1 MDIIATQVYENCD
14 ATSSQISYSTQDN
27 KIQIG
32 ELIVDTETYPIKK
45 GINQIGRHPDC
56 NIIFNNPTV
65 SKRHAEIEANNHE
78 TAVWICDLNS
88 SNKTKLNNSYLRPNR
103 FYELK
108 NGNVLEF
115 GMVRAVFKFYHS
127 MDESLIP
134 ETPALSRQ
142 KIQKLIIPGTPD
154 SSLNNSSTLGENIS
168 MIPAIQTNE
177 KEAIFRCPNPMP
189 ARIST
194 SSTRKND
201 LQNSSVNNL
210 DNSQSSDA
218 EKKRNVGVS
227 RINIYDMETQKSFE
241 SLNGTNIDVHDVET
255 QKIRLNNKEIFSKS
269 LNEQK
274 VNMHDIETQNE
285 INAQENVIDIH
296 DIETQHDIDIHDM
309 KTPKKIHAKS
319 PNDKTQDNEKFE
331 TETGIEEDRNLIMK
345 KENNTIIQKDEAIAS
360 TSYFNDTNKCENK
373 IEHRRNIKKN
383 LQKNSQK
390 CSQSSIATNFEN
402 ELSELD
408 TSRNLLGS
416 QCLLEDLIDDDDND
430 DLLDESSTRS
440 STPLKTSCVN
450 DDEDVNNKSTDSE
463 NIFEAA
469 TQINQIDKDIIHR
482 VNYSFKASLIDS
494 NDSDETDNECVF
506 QRYSFEENK
515 KNEKSSIIRVSE
527 SDDSFTDEEGRFI
540 EMAAIEKRAASNS
553 FENRNR
559 NKEIKN
565 DSSKDSEDLFN
576 MLTQP
581 INKKNK
587 NLLSKCDEKTQNTVD
602 EIEINF
608 DTPTQVI
615 DKKNNSEINKDI
627 EIKEKIKDTKVEQVD
642 DFTPTQV
649 LSTLKSSSKEM
660 NSLASIKNKIIPN
673 DENITEMEDNTPTQI
688 INIIEKSSNIDN
700 NKYSNSLTSVK
711 LNIESSIENI
721 DYEMAATQPINDTE
735 MRKSI
740 SIINKSQKILN
751 LSEKSNNINL
761 DDTIERNLNAMFEDV
776 NEEHS
781 EEQQQISTQL
791 LKNMLET
798 SHCENKS
805 STNNLNINDNSI
817 DCNIEKSIKEKNSKT
832 IDPSSNLELNKKS
845 NLKSIDNIPED
856 LSIPKSSTKIEREK
870 SKIVNTIQEEN
881 KKKECIFK
889 ENKADSENIG
899 NQVLDI
905 SIDSSQLQQTSK
917 ILENNDD
924 DILAG
929 LPEVKIAGTYPTSP
943 TSSTSSEYRI
953 NINHNRTK
961 QISIKI
967 APRKRSTRKT
977 FNHAKNTQNTKL
989 DHTINKSNSTILENF
1004 SNSFSNNFNNND
1016 DRVSVQETN
1025 KKKKNKKTKESIR
1038 KTNPENLHK
1047 SKESNIS
1054 PKSVEKEAL
1063 IKKVAGESTERNLPN
1078 TCIKK
1083 KSLSMTDTIKINN
1096 SKEHKNNM
1104 KKNEFV
1110 NTKSRKI
1117 NKITGRRQSANT
1129 LNISSSKNSSI
1140 SCNRK
1145 LLSDEDISLDKQ
1157 PIIKIEK
1164 ISVCTPT
1171 GSISSTPTGEVIDNK
1186 HKNKQN
1192 SQRTNIIDDQVVS
1205 IENEKTS
1212 QNTKAQKIEFQIDEI
1227 SSQIGE
1233 ESQEIEMI
1241 MNNALKEQS
1250 TETKKDVD
1258 NNAINIKTRNSR
1270 KHKNIH
1276 MNTDNTE
1283 SSSTSSIIY
1292 ESDNA
1297 NFEIPTSKIKYMKM
1311 SKNRSNITNI
1321 LKNESVKEMKRKNK
1335 QSTRSTRVHQQSI
1348 IDSSTDENK
1357 KIINEST
1364 KKKRNSKQSIRSIQT
1379 HQQPTIDSSTDE
1391 NTKIVNEHIETK
1403 KKNKQSTRSTRT
1415 HEQLIIDSSM
1425 ERNMET
1431 NQTTLTN
1438 NTNKINNLRNKRQ
1451 RQTTGKIESNKKK
1464 KMDFIEETNSE
1475 TNSSIEVTSLTST
1488 PNRTRRSMCSSFAT
1502 SSPFKIKHKVLFTG
1516 ISSND
1521 YSKLLT
1527 KLGASQVED
1536 PTKCTVLVT
1545 DKIRRTVK
1553 FLCAL
1558 ALSIPIVSTNWLHDS
1573 EKIGHFEELENYILE
1588 DPEAEAKFHFKLKKS
1603 LEKAKEYKLLEGYT
1617 LILTPNIAPPPPELK
1632 SIIISCGGK
1641 ALLRPPSSWPEKA
1654 MIISN
1659 KEDLINAKK
1668 FLVKAPKNIIIQSTE
1683 FILTGILRQELE
1695 FNEFRLYN

>member
-1 MDIIATQVYENCD
+1 M
-14 ATSSQISYSTQDN
+14 IS
-27 KIQIG
+27 
-32 ELIVDTETYPIKK
+32 
-45 GINQIGRHPDC
+45 
-56 NIIFNNPTV
+56 
-65 SKRHAEIEANNHE
+65 
-78 TAVWICDLNS
+78 
-88 SNKTKLNNSYLRPNR
+88 
-103 FYELK
+103 
-108 NGNVLEF
+108 
-115 GMVRAVFKFYHS
+115 
-127 MDESLIP
+127 
-134 ETPALSRQ
+134 
-142 KIQKLIIPGTPD
+142 
-154 SSLNNSSTLGENIS
+154 
-168 MIPAIQTNE
+168 AIQTNE
-177 KEAIFRCPNPMP
+177 KETIFRCPNPIST
-189 ARIST
+189 RTST

-210 DNSQSSDA
+210 DNSQNSDA
-218 EKKRNVGVS
+218 EKKGNVGVS

-241 SLNGTNIDVHDVET
+241 SLNGTNIDVHDIVT
-255 QKIRLNNKEIFSKS
+255 QKICLNNKEIFSKS
-269 LNEQK
+269 LNGQK

-296 DIETQHDIDIHDM
+296 DVETQHDIDIHDM
-309 KTPKKIHAKS
+309 KTPKKIHVKS
-319 PNDKTQDNEKFE
+319 HNDKTQDNEKLE
-331 TETGIEEDRNLIMK
+331 TRIEENGNLIMK
-345 KENNTIIQKDEAIAS
+345 KENNIIIQKDEAIAS

-373 IEHRRNIKKN
+373 IEYRRSIKKH

-390 CSQSSIATNFEN
+390 CLQSSIATTFEN
-402 ELSELD
+402 EVSELD

-430 DLLDESSTRS
+430 DLLDESKSRS
-440 STPLKTSCVN
+440 STPSKTSCVN

-469 TQINQIDKDIIHR
+469 TQINQTDKDTNHR
-482 VNYSFKASLIDS
+482 INYSFKASLMDP

-515 KNEKSSIIRVSE
+515 KNEKSSIIRISE

-540 EMAAIEKRAASNS
+540 EMAAIEKRAAFNS
-553 FENRNR
+553 FEKQNK
-559 NKEIKN
+559 NKEIRN

-587 NLLSKCDEKTQNTVD
+587 NLLPKCDEKTQTTVD
-602 EIEINF
+602 EVEIDF

-627 EIKEKIKDTKVEQVD
+627 EIKEKIKNTEVEQVD

-660 NSLASIKNKIIPN
+660 NSLASIKNKIIPD

-688 INIIEKSSNIDN
+688 INIIEKTSNIDN
-700 NKYSNSLTSVK
+700 NKYSNSVNSVR
-711 LNIESSIENI
+711 LNTIEEFSIENI
-721 DYEMAATQPINDTE
+721 DYETAATQPINDTE
-735 MRKSI
+735 MQKSVLV
-740 SIINKSQKILN
+740 INKSKNILN

-776 NEEHS
+776 NEGHS

-805 STNNLNINDNSI
+805 PINNLNINDNSI
-817 DCNIEKSIKEKNSKT
+817 DCNIEKSIKNSKT
-832 IDPSSNLELNKKS
+832 IDPSSNLESNKKLLKS
-845 NLKSIDNIPED
+845 NLKNIDNIPED
-856 LSIPKSSTKIEREK
+856 LSMPRSSPKKNHEE
-870 SKIVNTIQEEN
+870 SKIVNTIQEIQEEN

-899 NQVLDI
+899 NQVLNI
-905 SIDSSQLQQTSK
+905 SIDSNQLQQTSK
-917 ILENNDD
+917 VLENNDD

-967 APRKRSTRKT
+967 APKKRRSSRKT
-977 FNHAKNTQNTKL
+977 FNHKNMQNTEL
-989 DHTINKSNSTILENF
+989 DHTINKSNSTTILKNF
-1004 SNSFSNNFNNND
+1004 SNSFSSNFND
-1016 DRVSVQETN
+1016 DRVSVEETN
-1025 KKKKNKKTKESIR
+1025 KKKKNKKTKESIE
-1038 KTNPENLHK
+1038 KTNPENLYK
-1047 SKESNIS
+1047 PRKESNTSSKSVAFINSQEKARESPFIS
-1054 PKSVEKEAL
+1054 NRRTRNSSKENIDHLSIFQVEKEAL
-1063 IKKVAGESTERNLPN
+1063 VKKVADESAEKNLPN
-1078 TCIKK
+1078 TCVKK
-1083 KSLSMTDTIKINN
+1083 RSLNMTDTIEINN
-1096 SKEHKNNM
+1096 SKEHKNNI
-1104 KKNEFV
+1104 KENEFI
-1110 NTKSRKI
+1110 NTRSRKI
-1117 NKITGRRQSANT
+1117 NKVTRRTQSANT
-1129 LNISSSKNSSI
+1129 PDISSLKNSSI
-1140 SCNRK
+1140 ACNRK
-1145 LLSDEDISLDKQ
+1145 LSDEDISLDKQ

-1164 ISVCTPT
+1164 LSVYTPT
-1171 GSISSTPTGEVIDNK
+1171 ESISSTPTGEVIDNK
-1186 HKNKQN
+1186 RKNKKSNQH
-1192 SQRTNIIDDQVVS
+1192 TNIIDDQVVS
-1205 IENEKTS
+1205 VENEKTS
-1212 QNTKAQKIEFQIDEI
+1212 QNTKTQKIKFQIDEI

-1258 NNAINIKTRNSR
+1258 NNATNIKTRNNK

-1276 MNTDNTE
+1276 INADNTE

-1297 NFEIPTSKIKYMKM
+1297 NFEIPTSKIKHMKM

-1335 QSTRSTRVHQQSI
+1335 QSTKSTRVRRQSI

-1357 KIINEST
+1357 KIINKSIEI
-1364 KKKRNSKQSIRSIQT
+1364 KRNSKQSIKLIQT
-1379 HQQPTIDSSTDE
+1379 HQQPIVDSSTDE

-1403 KKNKQSTRSTRT
+1403 KKNKKSTRSTRT
-1415 HEQLIIDSSM
+1415 HEQLIMDSS
-1425 ERNMET
+1425 MET
-1431 NQTTLTN
+1431 NQTMLIS
-1438 NTNKINNLRNKRQ
+1438 NTDKINNLRNKRQ
-1451 RQTTGKIESNKKK
+1451 RQTTEKIENNKKK

-1475 TNSSIEVTSLTST
+1475 TNSSIEVTNSSLIST
-1488 PNRTRRSMCSSFAT
+1488 PNRTRRSMNSSFAT

-1527 KLGASQVED
+1527 KLGM
-1536 PTKCTVLVT
+1536 
-1545 DKIRRTVK
+1545 
-1553 FLCAL
+1553 
-1558 ALSIPIVSTNWLHDS
+1558 
-1573 EKIGHFEELENYILE
+1573 Y
-1588 DPEAEAKFHFKLKKS
+1588 
-1603 LEKAKEYKLLEGYT
+1603 
-1617 LILTPNIAPPPPELK
+1617 
-1632 SIIISCGGK
+1632 
-1641 ALLRPPSSWPEKA
+1641 
-1654 MIISN
+1654 
-1659 KEDLINAKK
+1659 
-1668 FLVKAPKNIIIQSTE
+1668 
-1683 FILTGILRQELE
+1683 
-1695 FNEFRLYN
+1695 

>member
-1 MDIIATQVYENCD
+1 M
-14 ATSSQISYSTQDN
+14 
-27 KIQIG
+27 
-32 ELIVDTETYPIKK
+32 
-45 GINQIGRHPDC
+45 
-56 NIIFNNPTV
+56 
-65 SKRHAEIEANNHE
+65 
-78 TAVWICDLNS
+78 
-88 SNKTKLNNSYLRPNR
+88 
-103 FYELK
+103 
-108 NGNVLEF
+108 
-115 GMVRAVFKFYHS
+115 
-127 MDESLIP
+127 
-134 ETPALSRQ
+134 
-142 KIQKLIIPGTPD
+142 
-154 SSLNNSSTLGENIS
+154 GENIS

-331 TETGIEEDRNLIMK
+331 TETGIEEDGNLIMK

-373 IEHRRNIKKN
+373 IEHKRNIKKN

-402 ELSELD
+402 ELLELD

-430 DLLDESSTRS
+430 DLLDESKSRS

-450 DDEDVNNKSTDSE
+450 NDEDVNNKSTDSE

-469 TQINQIDKDIIHR
+469 TQINQIDKDITHR
-482 VNYSFKASLIDS
+482 VNYSFKTSLIDP

-540 EMAAIEKRAASNS
+540 EMAAMEKRAASNS

-587 NLLSKCDEKTQNTVD
+587 NLLPKCDEKTQNTVD

-627 EIKEKIKDTKVEQVD
+627 EIKEKIKDTKVEQD

-649 LSTLKSSSKEM
+649 LSTIKSSSKEM
-660 NSLASIKNKIIPN
+660 NSLASTKNKIIPD

-711 LNIESSIENI
+711 LNTESSIENI
-721 DYEMAATQPINDTE
+721 DYEMAATQPINDRE
-735 MRKSI
+735 MRKSV
-740 SIINKSQKILN
+740 SVINKSQNILN

-781 EEQQQISTQL
+781 EEQQQISTQF

-817 DCNIEKSIKEKNSKT
+817 DCNIEKSIKEKNNKT
-832 IDPSSNLELNKKS
+832 IDPSSNLELSKKS

-856 LSIPKSSTKIEREK
+856 LSIPKSSTKIEHEK

-881 KKKECIFK
+881 KKKERIFK

-905 SIDSSQLQQTSK
+905 SIDNGQLQQTSK
-917 ILENNDD
+917 VLENNDD

-967 APRKRSTRKT
+967 APRKRSSRKT
-977 FNHAKNTQNTKL
+977 FNHTKNKQNTKL

-1004 SNSFSNNFNNND
+1004 SNSFSNNFND
-1016 DRVSVQETN
+1016 DRISVEETN

-1054 PKSVEKEAL
+1054 PKSVAFINSQEKARQSPFIFTNRRTRNSSKENIDHSSIFQVEKEAL
-1063 IKKVAGESTERNLPN
+1063 VKKVAGESAERNLPN
-1078 TCIKK
+1078 TRIKK
-1083 KSLSMTDTIKINN
+1083 KSLSITDTIEINN
-1096 SKEHKNNM
+1096 SKEHKNNI
-1104 KKNEFV
+1104 KENEFV
-1110 NTKSRKI
+1110 NTKSKKM

-1164 ISVCTPT
+1164 ISVYTPT
-1171 GSISSTPTGEVIDNK
+1171 GSISSTPTREIIDNK

-1192 SQRTNIIDDQVVS
+1192 SQRTNIINDQVS
-1205 IENEKTS
+1205 IENKKTN

-1250 TETKKDVD
+1250 IETKKDVD
-1258 NNAINIKTRNSR
+1258 NNAVSIKTRNSR

-1276 MNTDNTE
+1276 MNADNTE

-1297 NFEIPTSKIKYMKM
+1297 NFEIPISKIKYMKM
-1311 SKNRSNITNI
+1311 SKNKSNITNT

-1335 QSTRSTRVHQQSI
+1335 HSTRSTRVHQRSI
-1348 IDSSTDENK
+1348 IDSSIDENK

-1364 KKKRNSKQSIRSIQT
+1364 EKKRNSKQSIRLIQT

-1425 ERNMET
+1425 ERSMET

-1451 RQTTGKIESNKKK
+1451 RQTTEKIESNKKK

-1475 TNSSIEVTSLTST
+1475 TNSSIEVKSLTST

-1527 KLGASQVED
+1527 KLGM
-1536 PTKCTVLVT
+1536 
-1545 DKIRRTVK
+1545 
-1553 FLCAL
+1553 
-1558 ALSIPIVSTNWLHDS
+1558 
-1573 EKIGHFEELENYILE
+1573 Y
-1588 DPEAEAKFHFKLKKS
+1588 
-1603 LEKAKEYKLLEGYT
+1603 
-1617 LILTPNIAPPPPELK
+1617 
-1632 SIIISCGGK
+1632 
-1641 ALLRPPSSWPEKA
+1641 
-1654 MIISN
+1654 
-1659 KEDLINAKK
+1659 
-1668 FLVKAPKNIIIQSTE
+1668 
-1683 FILTGILRQELE
+1683 
-1695 FNEFRLYN
+1695 

>member
-1 MDIIATQVYENCD
+1 
-14 ATSSQISYSTQDN
+14 
-27 KIQIG
+27 
-32 ELIVDTETYPIKK
+32 
-45 GINQIGRHPDC
+45 
-56 NIIFNNPTV
+56 
-65 SKRHAEIEANNHE
+65 
-78 TAVWICDLNS
+78 
-88 SNKTKLNNSYLRPNR
+88 
-103 FYELK
+103 
-108 NGNVLEF
+108 
-115 GMVRAVFKFYHS
+115 
-127 MDESLIP
+127 
-134 ETPALSRQ
+134 
-142 KIQKLIIPGTPD
+142 
-154 SSLNNSSTLGENIS
+154 
-168 MIPAIQTNE
+168 MIPATQTKKESE
-177 KEAIFRCPNPMP
+177 KETIFRCPNPMP
-189 ARIST
+189 VRTST

-201 LQNSSVNNL
+201 FQNSSVDNL
-210 DNSQSSDA
+210 DNFQSSDI

-255 QKIRLNNKEIFSKS
+255 QKICLNNKEIFSKS

-274 VNMHDIETQNE
+274 VNIHDIETQHE
-285 INAQENVIDIH
+285 INTQENVINIH

-309 KTPKKIHAKS
+309 KTPKKVQYAKS
-319 PNDKTQDNEKFE
+319 RNDNTYDNEKL
-331 TETGIEEDRNLIMK
+331 ETGIEEDENLVI
-345 KENNTIIQKDEAIAS
+345 KEKNNTIIQKDEAIAS
-360 TSYFNDTNKCENK
+360 TSYFNDNNKCDNK
-373 IEHRRNIKKN
+373 IEHRRSIKKN
-383 LQKNSQK
+383 LQKNSQR

-430 DLLDESSTRS
+430 ELLDESKSRS

-450 DDEDVNNKSTDSE
+450 DNEDVNNKSTDSE

-469 TQINQIDKDIIHR
+469 TQINEIDKDITHR
-482 VNYSFKASLIDS
+482 VNYSFRASLTDP
-494 NDSDETDNECVF
+494 NDSDETDNEGVF

-553 FENRNR
+553 FEKRNR

-581 INKKNK
+581 INRKNK
-587 NLLSKCDEKTQNTVD
+587 NLLPKCDEKTQNTVD
-602 EIEINF
+602 KVEIDF

-615 DKKNNSEINKDI
+615 DRKQNNSEINKDI
-627 EIKEKIKDTKVEQVD
+627 EMKERIKGTEVEKVD
-642 DFTPTQV
+642 DFTPIQV
-649 LSTLKSSSKEM
+649 LKSSSKEM
-660 NSLASIKNKIIPN
+660 NSLVSIKNKIISDN
-673 DENITEMEDNTPTQI
+673 ENITEMEDNTPTQI
-688 INIIEKSSNIDN
+688 INIIEKTSNIDN
-700 NKYSNSLTSVK
+700 NKYSNSLNSLR
-711 LNIESSIENI
+711 LNTIEESSIENI

-735 MRKSI
+735 MRKSV
-740 SIINKSQKILN
+740 SIINKSKNILD

-761 DDTIERNLNAMFEDV
+761 DDTIEKNLNAMFEDV

-805 STNNLNINDNSI
+805 PTNNLNINENSI
-817 DCNIEKSIKEKNSKT
+817 DCKFEKSTKEKNSKT
-832 IDPSSNLELNKKS
+832 PIDPNSNLESNNKLYKS

-856 LSIPKSSTKIEREK
+856 LSTPRSFTKKEHEE

-881 KKKECIFK
+881 KKKEYIFK
-889 ENKADSENIG
+889 ENKTGSENIG
-899 NQVLDI
+899 NQVCDI
-905 SIDSSQLQQTSK
+905 LIDSDQLQQTSK
-917 ILENNDD
+917 VLENNDD

-967 APRKRSTRKT
+967 APKKRRSSRKT
-977 FNHAKNTQNTKL
+977 FNHKNTQNAEL
-989 DHTINKSNSTILENF
+989 DHTINKSNSTTILENF
-1004 SNSFSNNFNNND
+1004 SNSLSSNSSD
-1016 DRVSVQETN
+1016 DKVSVQETN

-1047 SKESNIS
+1047 SKKSNTS
-1054 PKSVEKEAL
+1054 PKSVAFINSQEKARQSPFISTNRRTRNSSKENIDHSSIFQVEKEAL
-1063 IKKVAGESTERNLPN
+1063 VKKVADESAERNLPN
-1078 TCIKK
+1078 TCVKK
-1083 KSLSMTDTIKINN
+1083 RSLSWTDTIENNN
-1096 SKEHKNNM
+1096 SKEHKSNIKEN
-1104 KKNEFV
+1104 KFV
-1110 NTKSRKI
+1110 NTRSRKM
-1117 NKITGRRQSANT
+1117 NKIIDRRQSTNT
-1129 LNISSSKNSSI
+1129 LNISSLKNSSI

-1145 LLSDEDISLDKQ
+1145 LLSDEDMNLDKQ
-1157 PIIKIEK
+1157 PIVKIEK
-1164 ISVCTPT
+1164 ISVYTPT

-1192 SQRTNIIDDQVVS
+1192 SQRANIIDNQAVS
-1205 IENEKTS
+1205 NIENEKTS
-1212 QNTKAQKIEFQIDEI
+1212 QNIKAQRIEFQIDEI

-1258 NNAINIKTRNSR
+1258 NNAANIKTRSSR

-1276 MNTDNTE
+1276 MNVDNTE

-1297 NFEIPTSKIKYMKM
+1297 NFEIPISKIKHMKM
-1311 SKNRSNITNI
+1311 SKNRLNIINA
-1321 LKNESVKEMKRKNK
+1321 LENESVKEMKKKNK
-1335 QSTRSTRVHQQSI
+1335 QFTRSTRVRRRSI

-1364 KKKRNSKQSIRSIQT
+1364 ETKRNSKQSIRSIQI
-1379 HQQPTIDSSTDE
+1379 HQQPNVDSSTDE
-1391 NTKIVNEHIETK
+1391 NITENTKTKRNGKQSTKLTRARQQSVMDSSIDESTKIINEHIETK
-1403 KKNKQSTRSTRT
+1403 KKNKQSIRSTRT
-1415 HEQLIIDSSM
+1415 HEQSIMDSSI
-1425 ERNMET
+1425 ET
-1431 NQTTLTN
+1431 NQTSITN

-1451 RQTTGKIESNKKK
+1451 RQTTGKIESNKKR

-1475 TNSSIEVTSLTST
+1475 TNSSIEVTSITST
-1488 PNRTRRSMCSSFAT
+1488 PNRTRRSMNSSFAT
-1502 SSPFKIKHKVLFTG
+1502 SSPLKIKHKILFTG

-1527 KLGASQVED
+1527 KLGMYF
-1536 PTKCTVLVT
+1536 
-1545 DKIRRTVK
+1545 I
-1553 FLCAL
+1553 
-1558 ALSIPIVSTNWLHDS
+1558 
-1573 EKIGHFEELENYILE
+1573 
-1588 DPEAEAKFHFKLKKS
+1588 
-1603 LEKAKEYKLLEGYT
+1603 
-1617 LILTPNIAPPPPELK
+1617 
-1632 SIIISCGGK
+1632 
-1641 ALLRPPSSWPEKA
+1641 
-1654 MIISN
+1654 
-1659 KEDLINAKK
+1659 AKK
-1668 FLVKAPKNIIIQSTE
+1668 C
-1683 FILTGILRQELE
+1683 
-1695 FNEFRLYN
+1695 NEK